1 MQFALSDDQRELRE
15 GAREYLRAA
24 LPLERVGEKWDPA
37 SWRELAELGWLGA
50 TVPEEQG
57 GAGLGFVEQ
66 AILLEELGYG
76 LYSGPYLVTV
86 LALPELGPEQQAAVA
101 AGKTRWSVEVD
112 GLVPELDRVDWVA
125 TANGAAAAEGETLDS
140 IDPTRP
146 LGRLSEGAREHLP
159 GALDSSHVLTALAAE
174 ALGVARRAHE
184 IAVEYAKERQQF
196 GKRIGVYQAI
206 AHPLADSF
214 GDIELAGA
222 PSCGRPRGSS
232 ASSPRRRRLPRRPRR
247 PSPRRRRSR
256 RASGR
261 SRCLGGI
268 GFTWE
273 HPSTTSGSGHSGCRR
288 SPAIRQCTGRQ
299 SRGGCWS
306 RSALTV
312 YRTVRICTNT
322 KTAAAAVAPK
332 KAPSTQ

>member
-1 MQFALSDDQRELRE
+1 M
-15 GAREYLRAA
+15 
-24 LPLERVGEKWDPA
+24 
-37 SWRELAELGWLGA
+37 
-50 TVPEEQG
+50 PEEQG

-76 LYSGPYLVTV
+76 LYSGPYLATV

-101 AGKTRWSVEVD
+101 AGETRWSVEVD

-125 TANGAAAAEGETLDS
+125 TADGAAAAEGETLDS

-159 GALDSSHVLTALAAE
+159 GELDSSHVLTALAAE

-214 GDIELAGA
+214 GDIELARSLTWAAAWKLGEQPEEA
-222 PSCGRPRGSS
+222 PVAAAAAKAFAAEAAVASCQ
-232 ASSPRRRRLPRRPRR
+232 
-247 PSPRRRRSR
+247 
-256 RASGR
+256 RAIQV
-261 SRCLGGI
+261 LGGI

-273 HPSTTSGSGHSGCRR
+273 HPLHHFWKRSLWLQAFAGYPAAHRATVAVRLLEPVGPDGLPHGSHLHEHQDR
-288 SPAIRQCTGRQ
+288 
-299 SRGGCWS
+299 RGGGGPEEGPQHP
-306 RSALTV
+306 V
-312 YRTVRICTNT
+312 
-322 KTAAAAVAPK
+322 TADEE
-332 KAPSTQ
+332 QQRQQ